1 MLLLFLSVTC
11 YVYSEGTWLVD
22 LRGKYLEEDIR
33 PGVRVPVDTVLV
45 FDVDTV
51 ILIDTTD
58 VSYRI
63 FFFDSGDSIPKEL
76 SFDDDLFVSA
86 DPKGREFYNLKL
98 INKRIK
104 KIKGMIEDS
113 LFNGKVVADSS
124 FIGRIGILKQKKGG
138 ASGQKS
144 FKGNRQG
151 GID

>member
-1 MLLLFLSVTC
+1 
-11 YVYSEGTWLVD
+11 VYSEGSWLVD
-22 LRGKYLEEDIR
+22 LRGKYLEEDTRNGIQ
-33 PGVRVPVDTVLV
+33 VPQTDTILV
-45 FDVDTV
+45 FDVDTI

-76 SFDDDLFVSA
+76 SFDGDLFVSA
-86 DPKGREFYNLKL
+86 DPEGSKSYNLKL

-113 LFNGKVVADSS
+113 LKAVADSS
-124 FIGRIGILKQKKGG
+124 FIGRIGILKNKKGG
-138 ASGQKS
+138 VNGQES

-151 GID
+151 SID